1 MSIMCCAHVP
11 AAMFKWRDGL
21 TFDGNDDQ
29 QAIAI
34 HGRTASC
41 STYFCFLERIL
52 LCLCLDDIYHSVIDS
67 KRAGDWHEYSTFAR
81 STTGPRLGCGF
92 VGVSDLALVS
102 HATMEDKNMKLV
114 D

>member
-1 MSIMCCAHVP
+1 M
-11 AAMFKWRDGL
+11 
-21 TFDGNDDQ
+21 TFGGNDDQ

-41 STYFCFLERIL
+41 STYICFLERIL
-52 LCLCLDDIYHSVIDS
+52 LCLCLDDIYHCCHFIDS
-67 KRAGDWHEYSTFAR
+67 KRAGDWHKYSTFAR
-81 STTGPRLGCGF
+81 STTGPRLGCEF